1 MARKAT
7 TFDPAPARDG
17 RRKAAP
23 ARSGRKAA
31 GGDRAAASTASK
43 S

>member
-1 MARKAT
+1 MARKAKT
-7 TFDPAPARDG
+7 TAPAPARDG
-17 RRKAAP
+17 RREAAP
-23 ARSGRKAA
+23 ARGGRKAA